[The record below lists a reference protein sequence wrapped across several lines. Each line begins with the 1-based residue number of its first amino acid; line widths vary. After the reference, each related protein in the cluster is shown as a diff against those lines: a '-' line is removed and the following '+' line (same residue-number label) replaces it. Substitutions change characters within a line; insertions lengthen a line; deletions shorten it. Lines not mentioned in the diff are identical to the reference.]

1 MSLITSEVMLGNE
14 TLRRRVCGAIRKT
27 AIGRE
32 GEFARLGFTDPET
45 IVQPFMLE
53 LAANNDAKAKA
64 CAECGGGSN
73 IPDDTIEW
81 VVGSSW
87 EKIETAR
94 EQTA

>member
-1 MSLITSEVMLGNE
+1 MALITSEVMLGNG

-27 AIGRE
+27 AIGKD
-32 GEFARLGFTDPET
+32 GEFARLGFTDPEV

-53 LAANNDAKAKA
+53 LAANNEAKSKA

-81 VVGSSW
+81 VVSDSW
-87 EKIETAR
+87 AKIEKA
-94 EQTA
+94 QGVAQ

>member
-1 MSLITSEVMLGNE
+1 MALITSEVMLGNG

-32 GEFARLGFTDPET
+32 GEFARLGFTDPEV

-53 LAANNDAKAKA
+53 LAANNEAKSKA

-81 VVGSSW
+81 VVSDSW
-87 EKIETAR
+87 AKIEKAR